1 MTILFLLGLNIGD
14 VVSVFADIVGSIKKG
29 LLKPSE
35 VDNENK
41 TFLGNGIVMQTR
53 ENIFCNGGQVR

>member
-14 VVSVFADIVGSIKKG
+14 VVSVFADIVGSVKKG

-35 VDNENK
+35 VDDKNK